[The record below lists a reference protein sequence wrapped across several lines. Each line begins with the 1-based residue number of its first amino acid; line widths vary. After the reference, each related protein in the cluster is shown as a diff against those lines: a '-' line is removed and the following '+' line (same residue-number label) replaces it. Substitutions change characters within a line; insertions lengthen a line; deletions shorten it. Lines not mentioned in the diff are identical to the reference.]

1 MAAKVD
7 WDAARA
13 ELVPLLV
20 EGLPYA
26 EIAHR
31 LGLTYS
37 AVNFRV
43 GFLGLTHLRQC
54 GRKGRAPNHVASN
67 LMTEALGTEYEPK
80 VKKER
85 IKRSCCRCRKAFVA
99 ESRFLFRC
107 EPCRRVPD

>member
-1 MAAKVD
+1 MGAKVD

-20 EGLPYA
+20 KGLPYA
-26 EIAHR
+26 EIARR
-31 LGLTYS
+31 LELTYS

-54 GRKGRAPNHVASN
+54 GRKGRVPNQVASN
-67 LMTEALGTEYEPK
+67 LITDALGTEYEPK
-80 VKKER
+80 VKKAR
-85 IKRSCCRCRKAFVA
+85 IKRSCCRCRAPFVA

-107 EPCRRVPD
+107 APCRRVAE